1 MFVKIDHA
9 VEAVQRSKAVG
20 FESSPEPTVRP
31 LLWCQS
37 VYKDVIVSTSNLN
50 LPQSLHLG

>member
-37 VYKDVIVSTSNLN
+37 VYKDVIVSTLNLN
-50 LPQSLHLG
+50 FE